1 MQTLP
6 PQSQN
11 ITTRK
16 KQNSDKECNMHN
28 EPPKLND
35 ENFPV
40 ITNTNKQLNSYNIT
54 VIPETR
60 IEQQQNEE
68 TKEFLLPSVVSTNK
82 FTNSTPEPLDTS
94 ATK

>member
-40 ITNTNKQLNSYNIT
+40 ITNTNKQPN
-54 VIPETR
+54 
-60 IEQQQNEE
+60 
-68 TKEFLLPSVVSTNK
+68 
-82 FTNSTPEPLDTS
+82 
-94 ATK
+94 